1 MTRDIVTDFLKAV
14 KQAKEKLSAST
25 NSKLLCEVLETELC
39 SSCDGAGWYLDESY
53 DKSSYW
59 NMKKKSCIICLGKG
73 YLNIES

>member
-1 MTRDIVTDFLKAV
+1 MKRTNEEIEKFLL
-14 KQAKEKLSAST
+14 EIIR
-25 NSKLLCEVLETELC
+25 EVDYE
-39 SSCDGAGWYLDESY
+39 GWYLDESY